1 MKNSLRGLAAISIV
15 AAALGAQANLITDG
29 GFEIPV
35 AAPSTFI
42 QANGGSSVG
51 AWSVVGNDVLVI
63 NNAYNEAPP
72 IVFTALEGVQ
82 ALDLTGAGNTGLTNG
97 VFQNIA
103 TVAGQQ
109 YDITFSVGRAQG
121 QAGDDRYQTAAVARL
136 LVDGSTA
143 LIATNNDTV
152 AAGTIGWRQFSY
164 SFIAT
169 GSTTRIEFLN
179 GVPTQ
184 GNPGWNNY
192 VGLDDVQ
199 VVPEPMTMTALGLGL
214 AALARRR
221 ARKA

>member
-1 MKNSLRGLAAISIV
+1 MKQTLRGVAVLGAVV
-15 AAALGAQANLITDG
+15 AALAAQANLVSTG
-29 GFEIPV
+29 GFEVPI
-35 AAPSTFI
+35 ASPSTFI

-51 AWSVVGNDVLVI
+51 AWTVVGNDVLVI
-63 NNAYNEAPP
+63 NNLYNEAPP
-72 IVFTALEGVQ
+72 IVFNALEGVQ
-82 ALDLTGAGNTGLTNG
+82 ALDLTGAGNTGLSNG

-109 YDITFSVGRAQG
+109 YDVTFSVGRAQG
-121 QAGDDRYQTAAVARL
+121 QAGDDRYQTEAVARL
-136 LVDGSTA
+136 LIDGSLAMT
-143 LIATNNDTV
+143 ATNNDVV
-152 AAGTIGWRQFSY
+152 AAGTVGWKQFTT

-179 GVPTQ
+179 GVPTE